1 MKKTDQKKDNMQR
14 VSAEYVVSVKI
25 EDLMW
30 TSDETDVNAKI
41 IELGKKQLKK
51 YLNGKMFDPDGKVI
65 TEQIKIIAKG
75 L

>member
-30 TSDETDVNAKI
+30 TSDEIDVNTKI

-51 YLNGKMFDPDGKVI
+51 YLNGKMFDTDSKVI
-65 TEQIKIIAKG
+65 TEQIKIITKG